1 MRNQWSCLAFTQCSN
16 SKLKCNIKSFRLR
29 NLHRPILCRS
39 NSIFFFA
46 NEGDLGRSQRMR
58 LVERKS
64 ASGFSRSWCWQPARW
79 RSGRTCR
86 MWSAGSCRGWI
97 KEASVSE
104 AATRVYESSILHEY
118 QQTAVA
124 AIKTANAV
132 AKKKSDGEDVK
143 LLAWKV
149 HHPASWMPTAR
160 DEVDWRLAGV
170 GRFSSSIN

>member
-1 MRNQWSCLAFTQCSN
+1 
-16 SKLKCNIKSFRLR
+16 
-29 NLHRPILCRS
+29 
-39 NSIFFFA
+39 
-46 NEGDLGRSQRMR
+46 
-58 LVERKS
+58 
-64 ASGFSRSWCWQPARW
+64 
-79 RSGRTCR
+79 

-149 HHPASWMPTAR
+149 YTILLVECR
-160 DEVDWRLAGV
+160 RLAMRWTDGWRV
-170 GRFSSSIN
+170 